1 MNVKR
6 KDWLVMALLILLGA
20 NGAPNGAAKGAAAAA
35 WQEDTATRLA
45 PRVENAKFE
54 MRDVTGS
61 LAETVRE
68 VEKSASGPRWIGYA
82 ANAVE
87 GERTICCGNYGDNSG
102 MGCGKGALESE
113 QEGWSDKS
121 GDKSRDKSGNAAGA
135 LKLEG
140 NDKLA
145 ILLRVQDQRVMRIK
159 VASQDCVLDAGGL
172 PFVWLKEVKAA
183 ESVALLSTLVREENG
198 AEHGK
203 HSLWDG
209 ALSAIALQSGAE
221 AQAALE
227 SFAAPTQREELRKQ
241 TAFWLG
247 ALRGKD
253 GVAALQRMAKN
264 DPSTEVRAQVMFALS
279 ISKEPAALE
288 EMIRVAHQ
296 DANAHVRGQALFWL
310 AQKAGKRA
318 VGAIN
323 EAIEND
329 PDTEVKKQ
337 AVFALSQLPKDEGVP
352 KLIEVAE
359 NNRNPVVRKQAMF
372 WLGQSQDPRALDFFE
387 KVLSK

>member
-1 MNVKR
+1 MKAKR
-6 KDWLVMALLILLGA
+6 RGWQLATLLIFFGVNCA
-20 NGAPNGAAKGAAAAA
+20 ASGAAKEAAAAR
-35 WQEDTATRLA
+35 QEDSAKDNA

-54 MRDVTGS
+54 TRNVTGS
-61 LAETVRE
+61 LAETISE
-68 VEKSASGPRWIGYA
+68 VEKSTSAPRWIGYA
-82 ANAVE
+82 VNAVE
-87 GERTICCGNYGDNSG
+87 GERTICCGNYGDG
-102 MGCGKGALESE
+102 GGTDCGKCTLESE
-113 QEGWSDKS
+113 HEGWS
-121 GDKSRDKSGNAAGA
+121 DKSGNAAGA
-135 LKLEG
+135 VKLEG
-140 NDKLA
+140 NRKLA
-145 ILLRVQDQRVMRIK
+145 ILLRVQDGRVMRIK
-159 VASQDCVLDAGGL
+159 AASEECVLDAGGL
-172 PFVWLKEVKAA
+172 PFIWLKDVKAA
-183 ESVALLSTLVREENG
+183 GSVAVLSTFVREVNG
-198 AEHGK
+198 ADRDK
-203 HSLWDG
+203 HSLWNG
-209 ALSAIALQSGAE
+209 ALSAIALQDGAV

-227 SFAAPTQREELRKQ
+227 SFAAPSQREELRKQ

-253 GVAALQRMAKN
+253 GVAVLQRMAKN
-264 DPSTEVRAQVMFALS
+264 DPSTEVRAQVAFALS
-279 ISKEPAALE
+279 VSKESAALD
-288 EMIRVAHQ
+288 EMIRMAHE

-318 VGAIN
+318 VGAIDG
-323 EAIEND
+323 AIEND